1 MATTIGTLA
10 QLGNAQRAL
19 AAASTLEDVLSIRD
33 QAEALRVYVKAAD
46 EGLETAN
53 AASELKLNAERKAG
67 EMLKAMEKAKGGRPT
82 KTCPTMGQVSLEELG
97 ITRNASSRWQAE
109 AEVPE
114 SKFTDYLENCKE
126 NKKEVTQAGL
136 LKIAHGTHVASTGEN
151 EWYTPSEII
160 EAARSV
166 MGSIDLDPASCKAAQ
181 KTVRAGKFFSISD
194 DGLSKK
200 WSGNV
205 WLNPP
210 YSKDCIKLFSDKVVQ
225 EKENFNQAVVLVNN
239 ATETE
244 WFQSMAIHAN
254 GLCFPKGRIQFTD
267 KTGQKKNSP
276 VQGQCFIYFG
286 KKKKAFQ
293 KVFSAIGLIYLG
305 GR

>member
-33 QAEALRVYVKAAD
+33 QAEALRVYVKAAG
-46 EGLETAN
+46 EGFEAAN
-53 AASELKLNAERKAG
+53 AAAEFKLNAERKAG
-67 EMLKAMEKAKGGRPT
+67 GMLKAMEKAKENQHTKKVRPT
-82 KTCPTMGQVSLEELG
+82 TMVGCTLKDLG
-97 ITRNASSRWQAE
+97 ITYNQSSRWQAE
-109 AEVPE
+109 AKVPDA
-114 SKFTDYLENCKE
+114 KFNAYLEDCKE
-126 NKKEVTQAGL
+126 NKKELTQAGL
-136 LKIAHGTHVASTGEN
+136 LKIAHGTHVSTTGEN

-181 KTVRAGKFFSISD
+181 KTVRAGKFFSIGD

-200 WSGNV
+200 WLGNV

-244 WFQSMAIHAN
+244 WFQNMASYAN

-286 KKKKAFQ
+286 KKKKTFLR
-293 KVFSAIGLIYLG
+293 VFVKIGLCF
-305 GR
+305 